1 MTTLLL
7 IIATAF
13 APEQETTFIDF
24 EEVELTDELT
34 NPRFILIVE
43 TPRPEPDL
51 LILDLRQFILD
62 KEAADN
68 NSVTPQNK

>member
-1 MTTLLL
+1 MSTLLL

-13 APEQETTFIDF
+13 AQEQETTFIDF
-24 EEVELTDELT
+24 EEVELTAEM
-34 NPRFILIVE
+34 NKPRFILIVE

-62 KEAADN
+62 KEVADN
-68 NSVTPQNK
+68 NNVTPQNK